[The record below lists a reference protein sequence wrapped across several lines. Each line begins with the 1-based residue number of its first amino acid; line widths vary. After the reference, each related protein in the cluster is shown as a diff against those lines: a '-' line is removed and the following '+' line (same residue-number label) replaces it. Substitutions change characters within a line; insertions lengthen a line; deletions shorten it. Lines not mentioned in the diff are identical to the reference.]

1 MPRRE
6 MFDSP
11 CIDTVV
17 GMREA
22 RCALGAVAV
31 ACGDRGPLH
40 YGKHERH
47 TLCLPAKKLVP
58 IDVDANGTQNPV
70 IELEK

>member
-22 RCALGAVAV
+22 RRALGVAAVAR
-31 ACGDRGPLH
+31 GGGPLH

-47 TLCLPAKKLVP
+47 KLCLPAKKLAA
-58 IDVDANGTQNPV
+58 IDVDANGTQIRV